1 MIKKQKY
8 YFSKNKVTFL
18 LMIYL
23 DKMAD
28 KIHTYENRNK
38 NNIYIFHFLQEDVM
52 AIVASKDFIFSG
64 SYDGEIKVFRIK
76 ESLIIIEL

>member
-1 MIKKQKY
+1 MKIEIK
-8 YFSKNKVTFL
+8 T
-18 LMIYL
+18 
-23 DKMAD
+23 
-28 KIHTYENRNK
+28 
-38 NNIYIFHFLQEDVM
+38 IYIFHFLQEDVM